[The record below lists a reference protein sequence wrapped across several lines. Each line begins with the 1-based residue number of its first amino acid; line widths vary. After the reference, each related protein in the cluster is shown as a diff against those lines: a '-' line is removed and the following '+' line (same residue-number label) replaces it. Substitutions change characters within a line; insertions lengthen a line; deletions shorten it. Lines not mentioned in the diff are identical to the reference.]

1 MAYDKELAER
11 VAQRLGGEPD
21 LTEKRMFGG
30 LAFLLGGQ
38 MAVAAIENGVMLRID
53 PDQREALIADPRV
66 GPMVMQGRELAGWLT
81 VELDAATPD
90 AELDRWLAIGVAYVR
105 TLPPK

>member
-1 MAYDKELAER
+1 VAYDTGLADRIREHL
-11 VAQRLGGEPD
+11 AGEPD

-38 MAVAAIENGVMLRID
+38 MAVAAGSHGGLLLRID
-53 PDQREALIADPRV
+53 PERRDELLSDPRAE
-66 GPMVMQGRELAGWLT
+66 PMVMQGRELAGWLT
-81 VELDAATPD
+81 VDTSGTDDTELG
-90 AELDRWLAIGVAYVR
+90 RWVEHGVAYVR